1 LQWETKEAPRR
12 LLATFAGY
20 AIVRWLDGLPL
31 WGFART
37 RDGPPSWPF
46 PEPSAGRKFSTAGG
60 SRSPSARFQAP
71 CSPTTRRKDCH
82 SRKPPLEKAGK
93 LLERCEAG
101 SAKLAHEALGRL
113 ISDLATKGFSIEGF
127 GLLLASGRPLPAL
140 ASVLASHA
148 LIHAADGEHFRDALA
163 QAALRRGLPLT
174 RIPERELYAA
184 AAKRFRTTAGA
195 IQARVQAAGKPLGP
209 PWTADQ
215 KLAALIAWL
224 ALAKQNGTTAGPPI

>member
-1 LQWETKEAPRR
+1 MARRAAALGLRAHSGWAAVVAVAGTLSRPEILDRRRIEIAERSIPGSLQPYHAAEK
-12 LLATFAGY
+12 L
-20 AIVRWLDGLPL
+20 
-31 WGFART
+31 
-37 RDGPPSWPF
+37 
-46 PEPSAGRKFSTAGG
+46 
-60 SRSPSARFQAP
+60 
-71 CSPTTRRKDCH
+71 
-82 SRKPPLEKAGK
+82 PLEKAGK

-148 LIHAADGEHFRDALA
+148 LIHAADGEHFRGALA

-195 IQARVQAAGKPLGP
+195 IQAGVQAAGKPLGP

-215 KLAALIAWL
+215 KLPALIALL
-224 ALAKQNGTTAGPPI
+224 ALAG